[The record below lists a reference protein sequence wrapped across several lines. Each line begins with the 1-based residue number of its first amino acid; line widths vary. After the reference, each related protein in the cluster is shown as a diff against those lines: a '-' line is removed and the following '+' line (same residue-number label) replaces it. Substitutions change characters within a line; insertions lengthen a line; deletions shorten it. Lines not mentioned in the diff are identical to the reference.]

1 MKRGEGSKVILFAT
15 QNMHKVEELRAV
27 LGLCGYSVEPVDIP
41 KVEIQ
46 SSSLETIAAYAAI
59 IAYNHLG
66 KPVVVEDAGLFI
78 DALKGFPG
86 PYSSYVHKTIGVQG
100 ILRLLEGVS
109 ERTAYF
115 KSVIAYAGP
124 WGVKL
129 FTGIVRGR
137 IAEEA
142 RGNQGFGF
150 DPIFVPEGS
159 SKTFAEMSI
168 EEKNL
173 YSHRA
178 RAASKLCEWL
188 TERAVQLKSL

>member
-1 MKRGEGSKVILFAT
+1 MKRGEESRVILFAT
-15 QNMHKVEELRAV
+15 QNMNKVEELRAV
-27 LGLCGYSVEPVDIP
+27 LESCGYSVEPIDTP

-78 DALKGFPG
+78 DALRGFPG
-86 PYSSYVHKTIGVQG
+86 PYSSYVYKTIGVQG

-124 WGVKL
+124 WGVEL
-129 FTGIVRGR
+129 FIGVVRGR
-137 IAEEA
+137 IVEEA
-142 RGNQGFGF
+142 RGSQGFGF

-159 SKTFAEMSI
+159 NKTFAEMSI
-168 EEKNL
+168 EEKNR

-178 RAASKLCEWL
+178 RAASKFCEWL
-188 TERAVQLKSL
+188 TERTL